1 MASLACKV
9 ARTLPAA
16 PSRMLAVAAR
26 KMHSRSSGLMEP
38 LEKPWPYKQL
48 GYSYPMSLI
57 DGTTKRFKDNS
68 KLVVVEGPPAL
79 DKTKFAKELADEFG
93 MLFVPGFTMEDYY
106 INAYGYDLREL
117 DFVFKYTRNK
127 SFDEKLFAQDPTAND
142 HGLDRMLY
150 YSHVLRY
157 KQYVEILAHIFNTGQ
172 GVVTERSPHSD
183 WVYFEAAYQQGWISK
198 TTRQHYFK
206 LRDMMMVEILRPNLI
221 VHLDAPIDVVQ
232 RKIRERAE
240 KTHPWEKNSPVYENT
255 GYLNH
260 LYNDLFKKQYLQ
272 EAGIHSYVLS
282 YDWSDGGDTEVVVED
297 IERMNMDYH
306 DKYDKQQLD
315 WRMLTEDNFGQ
326 ARYNYTGDIKWR
338 ILGGFVTGWHFA
350 DDIILTSDEAMER
363 ERVSSRLPGS
373 KFVKGF
379 NVEMGDPD
387 PFFGILRTGKTIQ
400 EQQYVDSALKPEVWM
415 NNSYL
420 AAGDLVR
427 EKARAAGDKDW
438 WKKGWD
444 TWTPHLAESSQSAA

>member
-1 MASLACKV
+1 
-9 ARTLPAA
+9 
-16 PSRMLAVAAR
+16 
-26 KMHSRSSGLMEP
+26 
-38 LEKPWPYKQL
+38 
-48 GYSYPMSLI
+48 
-57 DGTTKRFKDNS
+57 
-68 KLVVVEGPPAL
+68 
-79 DKTKFAKELADEFG
+79 
-93 MLFVPGFTMEDYY
+93 
-106 INAYGYDLREL
+106 
-117 DFVFKYTRNK
+117 
-127 SFDEKLFAQDPTAND
+127 
-142 HGLDRMLY
+142 
-150 YSHVLRY
+150 
-157 KQYVEILAHIFNTGQ
+157 
-172 GVVTERSPHSD
+172 
-183 WVYFEAAYQQGWISK
+183 
-198 TTRQHYFK
+198 
-206 LRDMMMVEILRPNLI
+206 MMMVEILRPNLI